1 MYNVIVNGKVVNCD
15 PVPFYLAATIANWH
29 RDIAKQDEVLVVS
42 V

>member
-1 MYNVIVNGKVVNCD
+1 MYNVIVNGTVVNCD